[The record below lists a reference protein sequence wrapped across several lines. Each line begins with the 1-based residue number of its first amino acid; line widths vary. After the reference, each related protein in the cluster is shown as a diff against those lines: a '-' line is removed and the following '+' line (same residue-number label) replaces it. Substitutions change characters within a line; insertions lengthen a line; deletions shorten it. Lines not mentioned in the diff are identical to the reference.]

1 MNMTEAELAVAGAAT
16 MLQLLTLSLWLAARL
31 EARYWR
37 KRAEEA
43 ERYSLR
49 RDPKT
54 GRYVR
59 NRKD

>member
-1 MNMTEAELAVAGAAT
+1 MYLTEAEIAVAGAAT
-16 MLQLLTLSLWLAARL
+16 MLQLLTLSFWLAARL

-37 KRAEEA
+37 KRAEDA

-54 GRYVR
+54 GRYLR

>member
-1 MNMTEAELAVAGAAT
+1 MNMTDAEIAVAGAAT
-16 MLQLLTLSLWLAARL
+16 MLQLITLSFWLAARL

-54 GRYVR
+54 GRYLR
-59 NRKD
+59 GRKD

>member
-1 MNMTEAELAVAGAAT
+1 MNMTEAELAVAGAAF
-16 MLQLLTLSLWLAARL
+16 MLQLITLSFWLAARM

-37 KRAEEA
+37 KRAEDA

-54 GRYVR
+54 GRYLR

>member
-1 MNMTEAELAVAGAAT
+1 MNMTEAEIAVAGAAT
-16 MLQLLTLSLWLAARL
+16 MLQLITLSFWFAARV

-54 GRYVR
+54 GRYLKTR
-59 NRKD
+59 SN

>member
-1 MNMTEAELAVAGAAT
+1 MYLTEAELAVAGAAT
-16 MLQLLTLSLWLAARL
+16 MLQLLTLSFWLAARL

-37 KRAEEA
+37 KRAEDA

-54 GRYVR
+54 GRYLR
-59 NRKD
+59 GRKD

>member
-1 MNMTEAELAVAGAAT
+1 MIMTEAEIAVAGAAT
-16 MLQLLTLSLWLAARL
+16 MLQLLTLSFWLAARL

-54 GRYVR
+54 GRYLKTR
-59 NRKD
+59 SN